1 MKQWRCMPELDM
13 FFTEVRSFFAEI
25 NYDSCQ
31 RMKEY
36 FLNYGW
42 VVLTIWQPQTWN
54 ILTLIFI
61 NIFAITFLNLET
73 TNNKFKPSFV
83 AFDNFHGVNTST
95 MAGFKL
101 TTHLLMQSWEKIGSI
116 TPINSISTD
125 RYNQHN
131 LSYQRS

>member
-1 MKQWRCMPELDM
+1 MKQWRCMPELHL
-13 FFTEVRSFFAEI
+13 FFTEVRSFLAEI
-25 NYDSCQ
+25 NHDSFQ

-73 TNNKFKPSFV
+73 TNNKFKPCFV

-101 TTHLLMQSWEKIGSI
+101 PTHLLKQSWEEIGSI
-116 TPINSISTD
+116 TPVNSISTY